1 MNQKN
6 KYMSLALEEAQ
17 KAYQIGEV
25 PIGAVVV
32 LNEEVIGKGH
42 NLKELLQDSTL
53 HAEIIA
59 IKEASQKLGTWRL
72 ENCDMYVTLEPCPMC
87 AGAIIQARIKNL
99 YIATAD
105 PKGGACGSIV
115 NLFLEPWNHK
125 VNVEFGIMKEESSQL
140 LRDFFKELR

>member
-32 LNEEVIGKGH
+32 LNEEVIGRGH

>member
-1 MNQKN
+1 
-6 KYMSLALEEAQ
+6 MSLALEEAQ